1 MPLGLGLV
9 MTAPALALLS
19 VPAPRVYLLSERCS
33 GSNWL
38 TSMISA
44 TVEAQKVQPCLC
56 AYKHF
61 FQLSCDV
68 QPGCLVVVLARNVY
82 DWLASFHRSPWNAPS
97 HQELSFEA
105 FLRKSWQLTPR
116 EGAGRAHPA
125 NATQPALLDT
135 RNGCPTRE
143 RLVRAAHD
151 QWPVAPP
158 NKVYRLTLGCRPML
172 DHEPAWRRG
181 LPQAYCGLAPAYEAK
196 LTDGSPFENVVKMR
210 SGKLHNYL
218 SILRWYKGPVELVSY
233 DRLVSSGEAP
243 LRWLHRLRDAHGL
256 RLLNGTAQRLAPVL
270 SSYKGGGH
278 ENEAG
283 AARLTAPSPPPPP
296 SPDGRARTEAEQG
309 AQDVCSSTSAWTP
322 ALLCFV
328 NQQLDWAVEAA
339 FGFQPSWTFQDCNGT
354 VSALRC

>member
-1 MPLGLGLV
+1 MP
-9 MTAPALALLS
+9 
-19 VPAPRVYLLSERCS
+19 
-33 GSNWL
+33 
-38 TSMISA
+38 
-44 TVEAQKVQPCLC
+44 
-56 AYKHF
+56 
-61 FQLSCDV
+61 
-68 QPGCLVVVLARNVY
+68 
-82 DWLASFHRSPWNAPS
+82 
-97 HQELSFEA
+97 
-105 FLRKSWQLTPR
+105 
-116 EGAGRAHPA
+116 
-125 NATQPALLDT
+125 
-135 RNGCPTRE
+135 
-143 RLVRAAHD
+143 
-151 QWPVAPP
+151 
-158 NKVYRLTLGCRPML
+158 

-218 SILRWYKGPVELVSY
+218 SILKWYKGPVELVSY

-256 RLLNGTAQRLAPVL
+256 RLRNGTAQRLAPVL

-296 SPDGRARTEAEQG
+296 SPDSRARTEAEQG

-339 FGFQPSWTFQDCNGT
+339 FGFQPSWTVQDCDGT